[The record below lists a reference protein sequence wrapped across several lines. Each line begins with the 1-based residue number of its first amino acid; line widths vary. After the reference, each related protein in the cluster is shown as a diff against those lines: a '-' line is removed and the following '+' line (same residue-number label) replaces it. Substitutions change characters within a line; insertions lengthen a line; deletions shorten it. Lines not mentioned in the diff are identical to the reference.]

1 MSKKRTLS
9 LFQGYGI
16 ELEYMIVSRKTLA
29 VMPIS
34 DLVLKEMAGE
44 IIGEVDLEH
53 TAWSNE
59 LVMHVLE
66 MKTRGPAPS
75 LEGLSGVFQQDV
87 VRLNELLAKHDAM
100 LLPTAMHPFFD
111 PETET
116 RLWPH
121 DNAVVY
127 ATYNKIFD
135 CRGHG
140 WSNLQSMHINLP
152 FNGDDEFGRLHA
164 AIRLVLP
171 ILPALA
177 ASSPMWGGAYHGF
190 LDHRLEFYRH
200 NQKRVPSISGKVI
213 PERAFTKKEYE
224 DKIFA
229 RIFADIAP
237 HDPEGTLQDEW
248 LNSRGA
254 IARFDRNA
262 IEIRLLDLQES
273 PRMDLAVAT
282 MVVSVV
288 KGLVDGRFASQDVQR
303 AVVEDKLSDIFV
315 ACVKDADQAVVK
327 DPAYLKLWGM
337 AGEGPVAASTIWR
350 HLYTELKKVDHYG
363 LGACS
368 KELQVLLERGPLA
381 RRILNATGPSPKP
394 EVIHKVYHALA
405 QTLANGG
412 MFDGATSPF

>member
-16 ELEYMIVSRKTLA
+16 ELEYMIVNRKTLA

-34 DLVLKEMAGE
+34 DLILKEVAGE

-66 MKTRGPAPS
+66 MKTRGPAP
-75 LEGLSGVFQQDV
+75 GLAGLAGVFQQDI
-87 VRLNELLAKHDAM
+87 VRLNELLAKRDAM

-152 FNGDDEFGRLHA
+152 FCGDEEFGRLHA

-177 ASSPMWGGAYHGF
+177 AASPIWDGTFHGF
-190 LDHRLEFYRH
+190 MDHRLEFYRK

-224 DKIFA
+224 EKIFA
-229 RIFADIAP
+229 KIFADIAP

-248 LNSRGA
+248 LNSRG
-254 IARFDRNA
+254 
-262 IEIRLLDLQES
+262 L
-273 PRMDLAVAT
+273 
-282 MVVSVV
+282 
-288 KGLVDGRFASQDVQR
+288 SQDLIAMPSR
-303 AVVEDKLSDIFV
+303 LGF
-315 ACVKDADQAVVK
+315 
-327 DPAYLKLWGM
+327 
-337 AGEGPVAASTIWR
+337 STCRNLLAWIWR
-350 HLYTELKKVDHYG
+350 
-363 LGACS
+363 S
-368 KELQVLLERGPLA
+368 PLSS
-381 RRILNATGPSPKP
+381 SPWSR
-394 EVIHKVYHALA
+394 V
-405 QTLANGG
+405 
-412 MFDGATSPF
+412 